1 MTTLSRMHAKRA
13 LTREARG
20 RGYVYALPDTPDTAQ
35 ASMTAFQMQRL
46 LDSES
51 DRAGVLA
58 QFVANLD
65 RERRGAAEPTARRDR
80 AFGMIALALIAVRG
94 TWPAAVGRCRAS
106 WLTRC
111 RPRQAAVTLTVLALA
126 VSLATGLILCVAAC
140 LADRGDPG
148 HRPTRA
154 TGRPRPW

>member
-1 MTTLSRMHAKRA
+1 MARHRAPGALEREILACLAAQQRAMTPAEVLAELPDDLAYTTVMTTLSRMHAKRA

-58 QFVANLD
+58 QFVANLAPGD
-65 RERRGAAEPTARRDR
+65 EE
-80 AFGMIALALIAVRG
+80 L
-94 TWPAAVGRCRAS
+94 
-106 WLTRC
+106 LTR
-111 RPRQAAVTLTVLALA
+111 LL
-126 VSLATGLILCVAAC
+126 GE
-140 LADRGDPG
+140 
-148 HRPTRA
+148 
-154 TGRPRPW
+154 TGRNA